1 MNVTSLVTPSARV
14 DSMCLQNSTSGKSDE
29 AVNFSISGI
38 LKLYLPPIDN
48 NGMFVI
54 INTMKRGFTAGC
66 FDLLHAGH
74 CMMLKEARE
83 ACDHLTVFLQTD
95 PSIDRPDTK
104 ESPTQSL
111 PERLVQLQAIRWVDD
126 VKIYQTEQE
135 LVEWLTL
142 ENYDIRII
150 GADYKDK
157 SFTGDDLPIEV
168 VYNSRD
174 HKFSTSELRNRV
186 RTGTEQV
193 KEVIKEIE
201 VIKEVP
207 VEVVNTVEK
216 YIDRPIVQ
224 AKMAAGKSFEEI
236 VDEEIPDMKFMSYVY
251 EASNA

>member
-1 MNVTSLVTPSARV
+1 
-14 DSMCLQNSTSGKSDE
+14 
-29 AVNFSISGI
+29 
-38 LKLYLPPIDN
+38 
-48 NGMFVI
+48 
-54 INTMKRGFTAGC
+54 MKRGFTAGC

-224 AKMAAGKSFEEI
+224 AKMAAGKSFLEI

>member
-1 MNVTSLVTPSARV
+1 M
-14 DSMCLQNSTSGKSDE
+14 KK
-29 AVNFSISGI
+29 GI
-38 LKLYLPPIDN
+38 
-48 NGMFVI
+48 
-54 INTMKRGFTAGC
+54 TAGC

-74 CMMLKEARE
+74 CMMLEEARSH
-83 ACDHLTVFLQTD
+83 CDHLTVLLQTD

-111 PERLVQLQAIRWVDD
+111 PEREIQLKAIRWVDD
-126 VKIYQTEQE
+126 VRIYQTEHE
-135 LVEWLTL
+135 LVELLTL
-142 ENYDIRII
+142 LKPDVRII

-157 SFTGDDLPIEV
+157 PFTGDDLPIEV

-174 HKFSTSELRNRV
+174 HAFSTTELRNRV
-186 RTGTEQV
+186 SNEHT
-193 KEVIKEIE
+193 KEVIREVE

-207 VEVVNTVEK
+207 VEVERTVEK

-224 AKMAAGKSFEEI
+224 AHMAAGKSFEEI

>member
-1 MNVTSLVTPSARV
+1 
-14 DSMCLQNSTSGKSDE
+14 
-29 AVNFSISGI
+29 
-38 LKLYLPPIDN
+38 
-48 NGMFVI
+48 
-54 INTMKRGFTAGC
+54 MKRGFTAGC

-95 PSIDRPDTK
+95 PSIDRPDRK
-104 ESPTQSL
+104 VKPTQSL
-111 PERLVQLQAIRWVDD
+111 PERLVQVQAIRWVDD

-135 LVEWLTL
+135 LIEWLTL
-142 ENYDIRII
+142 EKFDVRII

>member
-1 MNVTSLVTPSARV
+1 
-14 DSMCLQNSTSGKSDE
+14 
-29 AVNFSISGI
+29 
-38 LKLYLPPIDN
+38 
-48 NGMFVI
+48 
-54 INTMKRGFTAGC
+54 MKRGFTAGC

>member
-1 MNVTSLVTPSARV
+1 
-14 DSMCLQNSTSGKSDE
+14 
-29 AVNFSISGI
+29 
-38 LKLYLPPIDN
+38 
-48 NGMFVI
+48 
-54 INTMKRGFTAGC
+54 MKRGFTAGC

-111 PERLVQLQAIRWVDD
+111 PERLVQLQSIRWGDD

>member
-1 MNVTSLVTPSARV
+1 
-14 DSMCLQNSTSGKSDE
+14 
-29 AVNFSISGI
+29 
-38 LKLYLPPIDN
+38 
-48 NGMFVI
+48 
-54 INTMKRGFTAGC
+54 MKRGFTAGC

-207 VEVVNTVEK
+207 VEVVKTVEK

>member
-1 MNVTSLVTPSARV
+1 
-14 DSMCLQNSTSGKSDE
+14 
-29 AVNFSISGI
+29 
-38 LKLYLPPIDN
+38 
-48 NGMFVI
+48 
-54 INTMKRGFTAGC
+54 MKRGFTAGC

-111 PERLVQLQAIRWVDD
+111 PERLVQLEAIRWVDD

-135 LVEWLTL
+135 LIEWLTL
-142 ENYDIRII
+142 EQFDVRII
-150 GADYKDK
+150 GADYKNK

-174 HKFSTSELRNRV
+174 HKFSTSELRSRV

-201 VIKEVP
+201 VVKEVP

>member
-1 MNVTSLVTPSARV
+1 
-14 DSMCLQNSTSGKSDE
+14 
-29 AVNFSISGI
+29 
-38 LKLYLPPIDN
+38 
-48 NGMFVI
+48 
-54 INTMKRGFTAGC
+54 MKRGFTAGC

-74 CMMLKEARE
+74 CMMLKEARG

-95 PSIDRPDTK
+95 PSIDRPETK

-207 VEVVNTVEK
+207 VEIVNTVEK

>member
-1 MNVTSLVTPSARV
+1 MR
-14 DSMCLQNSTSGKSDE
+14 
-29 AVNFSISGI
+29 
-38 LKLYLPPIDN
+38 
-48 NGMFVI
+48 
-54 INTMKRGFTAGC
+54 RGFTAGC
-66 FDLLHAGH
+66 FDLLHVGH

-135 LVEWLTL
+135 LIEWLTL
-142 ENYDIRII
+142 ENFDVRII
-150 GADYKDK
+150 GADYKNK
-157 SFTGDDLPIEV
+157 PFTGDDLPIEV

>member
-1 MNVTSLVTPSARV
+1 
-14 DSMCLQNSTSGKSDE
+14 
-29 AVNFSISGI
+29 
-38 LKLYLPPIDN
+38 
-48 NGMFVI
+48 
-54 INTMKRGFTAGC
+54 
-66 FDLLHAGH
+66 
-74 CMMLKEARE
+74 
-83 ACDHLTVFLQTD
+83 VFLQTD

>member
-1 MNVTSLVTPSARV
+1 
-14 DSMCLQNSTSGKSDE
+14 
-29 AVNFSISGI
+29 
-38 LKLYLPPIDN
+38 
-48 NGMFVI
+48 
-54 INTMKRGFTAGC
+54 MKRGFTAGC

-111 PERLVQLQAIRWVDD
+111 PERLVQLQSIRWGDD

-251 EASNA
+251 EASIA

>member
-1 MNVTSLVTPSARV
+1 MR
-14 DSMCLQNSTSGKSDE
+14 
-29 AVNFSISGI
+29 
-38 LKLYLPPIDN
+38 
-48 NGMFVI
+48 
-54 INTMKRGFTAGC
+54 RGFTAGC

-135 LVEWLTL
+135 LIEWLTL
-142 ENYDIRII
+142 ENFDVRII
-150 GADYKDK
+150 GADYKNK
-157 SFTGDDLPIEV
+157 PFTGDDLPIEV

-201 VIKEVP
+201 VVKEVP

>member
-1 MNVTSLVTPSARV
+1 
-14 DSMCLQNSTSGKSDE
+14 
-29 AVNFSISGI
+29 
-38 LKLYLPPIDN
+38 
-48 NGMFVI
+48 
-54 INTMKRGFTAGC
+54 MKRGFTAGC

-216 YIDRPIVQ
+216 YIDGPIVQ

-236 VDEEIPDMKFMSYVY
+236 VDEEIPNMKFMSYVY

>member
-1 MNVTSLVTPSARV
+1 MR
-14 DSMCLQNSTSGKSDE
+14 
-29 AVNFSISGI
+29 
-38 LKLYLPPIDN
+38 
-48 NGMFVI
+48 
-54 INTMKRGFTAGC
+54 RGFTAGC

-135 LVEWLTL
+135 LIEWLTL
-142 ENYDIRII
+142 ENFDVRII
-150 GADYKDK
+150 GADYKNK
-157 SFTGDDLPIEV
+157 PFTGDDLPIEV

>member
-1 MNVTSLVTPSARV
+1 
-14 DSMCLQNSTSGKSDE
+14 
-29 AVNFSISGI
+29 
-38 LKLYLPPIDN
+38 
-48 NGMFVI
+48 
-54 INTMKRGFTAGC
+54 MKRGFTAGC

-74 CMMLKEARE
+74 CMMLREARE

-95 PSIDRPDTK
+95 PSIDRPNTK
-104 ESPTQSL
+104 ARPTQSL
-111 PERLVQLQAIRWVDD
+111 PERLVQLEAIRWVDD

-224 AKMAAGKSFEEI
+224 AKMAVGKSFEEI
-236 VDEEIPDMKFMSYVY
+236 VAVSYTHLTLPTILLV
-251 EASNA
+251 